1 MSDNRSGSSGLFVGG
16 LLVGAVVG
24 AVAGLLAAPK
34 AGRETRQL
42 IKKSADALPE
52 LVEDL
57 SSSVQLQA
65 DRLSEKAMTN
75 WDGTLVRLKEAIA
88 AGLEAS
94 QREVQ
99 AASEPRLVKSE
110 PGRESM
116 REAASEI
123 REAGRD
129 VGRELGQNSNRDSAR

>member
-16 LLVGAVVG
+16 LFIGAVVG

-34 AGRETRQL
+34 TGQETRRL
-42 IKKSADALPE
+42 IRKSADALPE

-65 DRLSEKAMTN
+65 DRLSENALRN
-75 WDGTLVRLKEAIA
+75 WDGTLGRLKEAIA
-88 AGLEAS
+88 AGVEAS

-99 AASEPRLVKSE
+99 EMPE
-110 PGRESM
+110 GRNGEE
-116 REAASEI
+116 RPPIREI
-123 REAGRD
+123 R
-129 VGRELGQNSNRDSAR
+129 

>member
-1 MSDNRSGSSGLFVGG
+1 VLI
-16 LLVGAVVG
+16 GAIVG
-24 AVAGLLAAPK
+24 AVAGLLIAPK
-34 AGRETRQL
+34 TGRETRQL

-65 DRLSEKAMTN
+65 DRLSETAVRN

-88 AGLEAS
+88 AGVEAS

-99 AASEPRLVKSE
+99 ELSESRSKVE
-110 PGRESM
+110 GRSP
-116 REAASEI
+116 
-123 REAGRD
+123 
-129 VGRELGQNSNRDSAR
+129 VRDSSVR

>member
-1 MSDNRSGSSGLFVGG
+1 MSDNRSGSSGSFVGG
-16 LLVGAVVG
+16 VLIGAIVG
-24 AVAGLLAAPK
+24 AVAGLLIAPK
-34 AGRETRQL
+34 TGRETRQL

-65 DRLSEKAMTN
+65 DRLSETAVRN

-88 AGLEAS
+88 AGVEAS

-99 AASEPRLVKSE
+99 ELSESRSKVE
-110 PGRESM
+110 GRSP
-116 REAASEI
+116 
-123 REAGRD
+123 
-129 VGRELGQNSNRDSAR
+129 VRDSSVR